1 MAGSAGNLE
10 HASLDRACRSHAR
23 RSRRYRDQRPCR
35 HRAAALLADDRKQ
48 RFRSLPYDLQIYVV
62 SRETQREKALR
73 RAQNEAA
80 ALRQKLA
87 TLQPLQTI
95 REQKD
100 TDETDPRA
108 TS

>member
-1 MAGSAGNLE
+1 MHLSIGLADPTLGGPAVTAISDLAGIE
-10 HASLDRACRSHAR
+10 PPRSW
-23 RSRRYRDQRPCR
+23 P
-35 HRAAALLADDRKQ
+35 DDRKQ